1 MEERSSSRDR
11 RTRCFLTGQEAT
23 KNIMAEVRDALI
35 SLDVIVQTADEI
47 LAGSSV
53 NEAIVNA
60 LTSADFVCAVTPA
73 LKPSPTVMYE
83 AGLATGLKRPLL
95 VVADARGADTLPSQL
110 LSAPMIRYKPGM
122 TKVLRENLSAYVK
135 QVQPIASQY
144 LVNKEVLVDFSTTNL
159 NRHVGL
165 VPRLEERIATR
176 FKEAGALVAIDS
188 LISGSMRPDIVATFP
203 ALGPEFS
210 PIIVEIKD
218 RRQRSLEN
226 ITQQMRRYL
235 DAAGA
240 RLGLIVDETNEQK
253 ISSRIYDSAGILY
266 VSADDLQA
274 WDNNSLLYELTRL
287 RNKVVHSV

>member
-11 RTRCFLTGQEAT
+11 RTLCFLTGQEAT

-47 LAGSSV
+47 LAGSSI
-53 NEAIVNA
+53 NEAIINA
-60 LTSADFVCAVTPA
+60 LTSADFVCVVMPA

-83 AGLATGLKRPLL
+83 AGLATGLHRPLL
-95 VVADARGADTLPSQL
+95 VVADARGADSLPSQL
-110 LSAPMIRYKPGM
+110 LSAPMIRYKLGM

-135 QVQPIASQY
+135 QVQPIASHH
-144 LVNKEVLVDFSTTNL
+144 LVNKEVLVDFSATIL

-165 VPRLEERIATR
+165 VPRLEERIAAR
-176 FKEAGALVAIDS
+176 FKEAGALVAIGS
-188 LISGSMRPDIVATFP
+188 RISGNMRPDIVATFP

-240 RLGLIVDETNEQK
+240 RLGLIVDEANEQEV
-253 ISSRIYDSAGILY
+253 SSRTYDSSGILY

-274 WDNNSLLYELTRL
+274 WDNNRLLEELTRL